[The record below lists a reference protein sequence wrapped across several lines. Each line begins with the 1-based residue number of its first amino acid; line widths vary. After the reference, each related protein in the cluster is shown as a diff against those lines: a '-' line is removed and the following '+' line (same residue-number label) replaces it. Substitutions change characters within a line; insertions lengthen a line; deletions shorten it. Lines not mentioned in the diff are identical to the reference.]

1 MENNSP
7 TIKVN
12 ISKTLGIE
20 ENIMLGVSY
29 SLEEVDSYE
38 EFFQEFWYIFDWL
51 YSKMPGL
58 DLAIVEHRIDTWPY
72 ATPIC

>member
-38 EFFQEFWYIFDWL
+38 EFFQEFLDIFYWL

-58 DLAIVEHRIDTWPY
+58 DLAIVEHQIDTWPD
-72 ATPIC
+72 AIPVL